1 MKKVIKKIR
10 FVKNI
15 RNYFRTKK
23 IISMS
28 EGQIKANTP
37 PGKLLYNFIEKNDI
51 KNVLEIGTWNGL
63 GSTVLIHDALKGKGG
78 KFSITSLETD
88 KIAYKYAKK
97 NLQNRKGINLIL
109 GRITEINE
117 MPEPSS
123 IDFIKHNLNPAN
135 IEWFYQDLRR
145 YKKNKNVFE
154 SLDSHYD
161 LILFDGGEFSTFA
174 EFEKLYQ
181 RTKYFCLDDIDTY
194 KQFEVIKYIHKN
206 SKKFNL
212 IETAEDLSI
221 YQVLN

>member
-1 MKKVIKKIR
+1 MKKIIKNLR

-23 IISMS
+23 IISIS
-28 EGQIKANTP
+28 EGQIKIDTP

-63 GSTVLIHDALKGKGG
+63 GSTIVLYDALKGNGG

-88 KIAYKYAKK
+88 KIAYKNAKK
-97 NLQNRKGINLIL
+97 NLKNRKEINLLL

-123 IDFIKHNLNPAN
+123 IDFIKHNLNPEN

-145 YKKNKNVFE
+145 YKKTKNVFE
-154 SLDSHYD
+154 LLDTDYD

-194 KQFEVIKYIHKN
+194 KQFEVMKYIDKN
-206 SKKFNL
+206 SKNFRL
-212 IETAEDLSI
+212 IETVEDLSI

>member
-1 MKKVIKKIR
+1 MKKIIKNLR

-23 IISMS
+23 IISIS
-28 EGQIKANTP
+28 EGQIKIDTP

-63 GSTVLIHDALKGKGG
+63 GSTIVLYDALKGKGG

-88 KIAYKYAKK
+88 KIAYKNAKK
-97 NLQNRKGINLIL
+97 NLKNRKEINLLL

-123 IDFIKHNLNPAN
+123 IDFIKHNLNPEN

-145 YKKNKNVFE
+145 YKKTKNVFE
-154 SLDSHYD
+154 LLDTDYD

-194 KQFEVIKYIHKN
+194 KQFEVMK
-206 SKKFNL
+206 
-212 IETAEDLSI
+212 
-221 YQVLN
+221 

>member
-1 MKKVIKKIR
+1 MKRVIKNLR

-15 RNYFRTKK
+15 RNYLRTKN
-23 IISMS
+23 IISTS
-28 EGQIKANTP
+28 EGQIKISTP

-51 KNVLEIGTWNGL
+51 KSVLEIGTWNGL
-63 GSTVLIHDALKGKGG
+63 GSTIVLHDALKGKNGT
-78 KFSITSLETD
+78 FSITSLETD
-88 KIAYKYAKK
+88 KIAYKKAKK
-97 NLQNRKGINLIL
+97 NLKNRKEIKLLL

-123 IDFIKHNLNPAN
+123 IDYIKHNLNPKN

-145 YKKNKNVFE
+145 YKKTKNVFE
-154 SLDSHYD
+154 LLDTSYD

-174 EFEKLYQ
+174 EFAKLYQ

-194 KQFEVIKYIHKN
+194 KQFEVLKYIDNN
-206 SKKFNL
+206 SKKFRL
-212 IETAEDLSI
+212 IETVEDLSI

>member
-1 MKKVIKKIR
+1 MKKIIKNLR

-23 IISMS
+23 IISIS
-28 EGQIKANTP
+28 EGQIKIDTP

-63 GSTVLIHDALKGKGG
+63 GSTIVLYDALKGKGG

-88 KIAYKYAKK
+88 KIAYKNAKK
-97 NLQNRKGINLIL
+97 NLKNRKEINLLL
-109 GRITEINE
+109 GRITEIYE

-123 IDFIKHNLNPAN
+123 IDFIKHNLNPEN

-145 YKKNKNVFE
+145 YKKTKNVFE
-154 SLDSHYD
+154 LLDTDYD

-181 RTKYFCLDDIDTY
+181 RTKYFCLDDIDAY
-194 KQFEVIKYIHKN
+194 KQLEVMKYIDKN
-206 SKKFNL
+206 SKNFRL
-212 IETAEDLSI
+212 IETVEDLSI
-221 YQVLN
+221 YQVLR

>member
-1 MKKVIKKIR
+1 MKKIIKNLR

-23 IISMS
+23 IISIS
-28 EGQIKANTP
+28 EGQIKIDTP

-63 GSTVLIHDALKGKGG
+63 GSTIVLYDALKGKGG

-88 KIAYKYAKK
+88 KIAYKNAKK
-97 NLQNRKGINLIL
+97 NLKNRKEINLLL

-123 IDFIKHNLNPAN
+123 IDFIKHNLNPEN

-145 YKKNKNVFE
+145 YKKTKNVFE
-154 SLDSHYD
+154 LLDTDYD

-194 KQFEVIKYIHKN
+194 KQFEVMKYIDKN
-206 SKKFNL
+206 SKNFRL
-212 IETAEDLSI
+212 IETVEDLSI